1 MNNKYKKQTFDE
13 STRLDIVSKYAGR
26 CVNCRKPATEI
37 HHLIAN
43 TKLNVRLYGQ
53 DKIQSAEN
61 GVCVCHQCHNKHS
74 IWDKNLKPIWKQNSK
89 LGRTN
94 ENF

>member
-1 MNNKYKKQTFDE
+1 MKKYKKETFSQLVR
-13 STRLDIVSKYAGR
+13 STIILRDLSV
-26 CVNCRKPATEI
+26 CVNCPKPATEI

-61 GVCVCHQCHNKHS
+61 GVCVCKDCHNKHS
-74 IWDKNLKPIWKQNSK
+74 IWDGERVQVLKSKWKQNTK
-89 LGRTN
+89 LHSRV
-94 ENF
+94 

>member
-1 MNNKYKKQTFDE
+1 MAGKQTFSDY
-13 STRLDIVSKYAGR
+13 TRGVIIIRDQCR

-43 TKLNVRLYGQ
+43 TKLNVKLYGQ

-61 GVCVCHQCHNKHS
+61 GVCVCKDCHNKHTL
-74 IWDKNLKPIWKQNSK
+74 WDKKLKPIWEQKTKLRKQN
-89 LGRTN
+89 
-94 ENF
+94 EN